1 RPRLPDHGHRRLP
14 RRDRGGLRGHARRPA
29 GDAVRAAGRVH
40 VLEGAELE
48 GGPARGPSAR
58 GREDQA
64 VRPRH
69 AAAAGD
75 RLQPQ
80 PGNGQQDR
88 PGARREEDRKEQVGG
103 ADGRRRPR
111 HRHPRFP
118 AWQQR
123 RGGRRRARP
132 RHGLQ
137 RLRPDRGSRLGAML
151 LMTAANKVTSF
162 RFLLCILYYILLSM
176 AAHKPS
182 AARDVQLL
190 TIIFIL
196 NQIIAWSDLLDGYLA
211 RKYQEVT
218 HFGRIADPLVDKI
231 LVVGSF
237 IFFLVLDPLPQ
248 IFKAWFAV
256 VVLGREFLVSGIRG

>member
-1 RPRLPDHGHRRLP
+1 
-14 RRDRGGLRGHARRPA
+14 
-29 GDAVRAAGRVH
+29 
-40 VLEGAELE
+40 
-48 GGPARGPSAR
+48 
-58 GREDQA
+58 
-64 VRPRH
+64 
-69 AAAAGD
+69 
-75 RLQPQ
+75 
-80 PGNGQQDR
+80 
-88 PGARREEDRKEQVGG
+88 
-103 ADGRRRPR
+103 
-111 HRHPRFP
+111 
-118 AWQQR
+118 
-123 RGGRRRARP
+123 
-132 RHGLQ
+132 
-137 RLRPDRGSRLGAML
+137 ML

-211 RKYQEVT
+211 RKYKEVT

-256 VVLGREFLVSGIRG
+256 VVLGREFLVSGIRGAMEAAGIPFPASVWGKIKTAIQNVTVGTGLGYAAWLPTSRVTELVTLGLMWATLVATVMSGVTYVMSARKFLGSERI